1 MEKTMEKIVALA
13 KARGFVYPGSEIYG
27 GLANTW
33 DYGNLGVELKNNVK
47 KAWWQKFVQESPYNV
62 GVDCAIL
69 MNPQTWVASGHLGG
83 FSDPLMDCKEC
94 HERFRADKLIEDWA
108 DENKFDLGGSVD
120 GWTQEEMKAL
130 VQAAKGIPVK
140 LITEIGVLNKEQI
153 NEVCEM
159 AIEAGITS
167 LVTSAGFMP
176 YEVPFAGKEAYET
189 IVSASKG
196 KLEIIANEN
205 IQTKEQVEE
214 LFKLGIHKVCTT
226 KAYEILKK

>member
-1 MEKTMEKIVALA
+1 MNIVDRLEYSNIQEYRIGDTECENLVLKALQCGIGNIVIGSSALDLVSDMLEKENNDDIKINIAVSYPSGAYLTEA
-13 KARGFVYPGSEIYG
+13 K
-27 GLANTW
+27 
-33 DYGNLGVELKNNVK
+33 
-47 KAWWQKFVQESPYNV
+47 VQEIEDLLEIGKKIDGFYAVMQV
-62 GVDCAIL
+62 GSYL
-69 MNPQTWVASGHLGG
+69 SGHK
-83 FSDPLMDCKEC
+83 KE
-94 HERFRADKLIEDWA
+94 
-108 DENKFDLGGSVD
+108 
-120 GWTQEEMKAL
+120 TQEEMKAL

-159 AIEAGITS
+159 AI
-167 LVTSAGFMP
+167 
-176 YEVPFAGKEAYET
+176 VPFAGKEAYET